1 MLKNRLESELG
12 NRIEVVDVI
21 GYYELNQE
29 KIDGIDF
36 IVSAVDLSNLYF
48 QIPVFTVSV
57 FLKTEEIISDP
68 SGYGPDAS
76 FENWKSFRSSSD

>member
-29 KIDGIDF
+29 KIRR
-36 IVSAVDLSNLYF
+36 Y
-48 QIPVFTVSV
+48 
-57 FLKTEEIISDP
+57 
-68 SGYGPDAS
+68 
-76 FENWKSFRSSSD
+76 